1 MFSGLSE
8 ELIVKISE
16 GRKEPSWLLKSRLK
30 AYQEF
35 MSTPLEEQL
44 FTKYVDFLKG
54 IDLSDFKIG
63 SDDRT
68 TKQEPDKNKTF
79 LQCDTKAVVSNVQ
92 DSLKNQGL
100 IVEDIGTAVR
110 EHPEIVRPSL
120 TKRYEKRDKFTALS
134 DALFTSG
141 LFIHVP
147 DDLVIGEVFRAMI
160 YLESSGISVFNRSII
175 SIGNRSKLNLSLIH
189 I

>member
-54 IDLSDFKIG
+54 IDLS
-63 SDDRT
+63 
-68 TKQEPDKNKTF
+68 
-79 LQCDTKAVVSNVQ
+79 
-92 DSLKNQGL
+92 
-100 IVEDIGTAVR
+100 
-110 EHPEIVRPSL
+110 
-120 TKRYEKRDKFTALS
+120 
-134 DALFTSG
+134 
-141 LFIHVP
+141 
-147 DDLVIGEVFRAMI
+147 
-160 YLESSGISVFNRSII
+160 
-175 SIGNRSKLNLSLIH
+175 
-189 I
+189 